1 LEISVSNPPEDQKR
15 PGGVKVPVRSLA
27 QMLGHDSGSNTSLPV
42 KRLDA
47 AQNAVGG
54 KKTGGSQGIHISGNV
69 GDIKTQVVIPSVGT
83 QRGNLKR
90 QNRGP
95 ANPPQNKK

>member
-1 LEISVSNPPEDQKR
+1 VSDNLKR
-15 PGGVKVPVRSLA
+15 YDGVKTPVRSLF
-27 QMLGHDSGSNTSLPV
+27 QMLGHESGANHALPV

-47 AQNAVGG
+47 AKNEASG

-69 GDIKTQVVIPSVGT
+69 GDIPTQVVIPSVGT
-83 QRGNLKR
+83 QKGNLKR